1 MATYPMKKKATF
13 VLDVSVLEA
22 AQSLVQA
29 GAVKSMNALVEQALT
44 DFLDKLRRQELQQAL
59 LAASND
65 PLFLADVEDV
75 LRDFEAVDQEHWE
88 HET

>member
-1 MATYPMKKKATF
+1 MAIYPTKKKATF
-13 VLDVSVLEA
+13 VLDASMLEA

-29 GAVKSMNALVEQALT
+29 GAVTSMDALVEQALT

-59 LAASND
+59 LAASTD

-75 LRDFEAVDQEHWE
+75 LRDFDTVDQEHWE